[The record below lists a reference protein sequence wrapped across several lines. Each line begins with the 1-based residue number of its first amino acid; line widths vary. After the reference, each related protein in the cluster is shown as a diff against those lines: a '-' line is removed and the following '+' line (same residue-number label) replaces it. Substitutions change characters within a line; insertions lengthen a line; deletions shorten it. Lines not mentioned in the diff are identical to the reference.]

1 MRQFIL
7 IAVGVV
13 VLLSVIFLSGAT
25 YVVVET
31 QQVVLTQFGS
41 PVGDPVTT
49 PGLKWKLPFIQTAN
63 RFEKRF
69 LEWDGDSNQLPTK
82 DKRFIHV
89 DTYARWRIS
98 DPLKFFQRPRLD
110 DILDGETRNTI
121 AKHNLIEVVRST
133 NREFAVSEELGKE
146 VEPEVLRKIEFGRAI
161 LAAEVLKAAQARTE
175 DLGIEILDFRFKKIN
190 YVEQVRQEVYARMI
204 SERNRIAEQFRAEGA
219 GEAARINGE
228 REREL
233 KKISS
238 EAYREADKKIS
249 SEAYREAEEIKG
261 RADAEAAN
269 IYARVY
275 NMDPEF
281 YRFRKSMEVLH
292 STMGKDTVILLATD
306 GELMRYLEVS
316 K

>member
-1 MRQFIL
+1 MRQFATIAGGIL
-7 IAVGVV
+7 
-13 VLLSVIFLSGAT
+13 VLALLLAISGAT
-25 YVVVET
+25 YIVDET
-31 QQVVLTQFGS
+31 EQVVLTQFGS
-41 PVGDPVTT
+41 PVGDPVIT

-98 DPLKFFQRPRLD
+98 DPLKFFQRLRDERGGQSRLD

-121 AKHNLIEVVRST
+121 AKHDLIEVVRST
-133 NREFAVSEELGKE
+133 NREFAVGEELGGE
-146 VEPEVLRKIEFGRAI
+146 VTSEKPEPIRFGRSV
-161 LAAEVLKAAQARTE
+161 LTAEVLKAAQARTE
-175 DLGIEILDFRFKKIN
+175 DLGVEILDFRFKRIN

-219 GEAARINGE
+219 GESARINGE

-238 EAYREADKKIS
+238 EAYREA
-249 SEAYREAEEIKG
+249 EGIKG

-269 IYARVY
+269 IYARAY

-281 YRFRKSMEVLH
+281 YRFRKSMEVLED
-292 STMGKDTVILLATD
+292 TMDQDTTVLLATD
-306 GELMRYLEVS
+306 GELLHYLESS

>member
-1 MRQFIL
+1 MRQLAIVAAGIL
-7 IAVGVV
+7 GLS
-13 VLLSVIFLSGAT
+13 LLLVMSGT
-25 YVVVET
+25 FYVVDET

-41 PVGDPVTT
+41 PVGDPVVT
-49 PGLKWKLPFIQTAN
+49 PGLKWKLPFVQTAN

-98 DPLKFFQRPRLD
+98 DPLKFFQRLRDERGGQSRLD

-121 AKHNLIEVVRST
+121 AKHALIEVVRST
-133 NREFAVSEELGKE
+133 NRPFVASEELGKE
-146 VEPEVLRKIEFGRAI
+146 AEEEDEETIEFGRAT
-161 LAAEVLKAAQARTE
+161 LEAEVLRAAQGRTA
-175 DLGIEILDFRFKKIN
+175 DLGIEILDFRFKRIN
-190 YVEQVRQEVYARMI
+190 YVEQVRKEVYARMI

-233 KKISS
+233 KT
-238 EAYREADKKIS
+238 IS
-249 SEAYREAEEIKG
+249 SEAYREAEAIKG
-261 RADAEAAN
+261 LADAEAAD

-275 NMDPEF
+275 NRDPEF
-281 YRFRKSMEVLH
+281 YRFRKSMEVLNA
-292 STMGKDTVILLATD
+292 TMGKDTVVVLASD
-306 GELMRYLEVS
+306 GELLRYLENS
-316 K
+316 R